1 MIVNMLELFTQ
12 PHVWASLFTLTV
24 LEIVLGIDNLVFIAI
39 ISSRLPIKQQK
50 PARRVGL
57 ILALLTRLLLLGA
70 ITWLT
75 KFTQPLVILLGQAF
89 SGRDLILIGGG
100 LFLLA
105 KSTSE
110 IHVDM
115 TEEESEKITARK
127 RISFMTVIIQ
137 IMFLDIIF
145 SLDSIITAV
154 GLAQEFIVMAL
165 AIVIAVLLMVFA
177 SEPLS
182 RLINNHPSLKMLA
195 LSFLLLIGV
204 VLIADGFAF
213 HVPRAYLYF
222 AIAFSLFVETLNI
235 LAGRRKAESKKT

>member
-1 MIVNMLELFTQ
+1 MMEIFLQ
-12 PHVWASLFTLTV
+12 PHTWISLLTLTI

-39 ISSRLPIKQQK
+39 ISSRLPAKQQK

-57 ILALLTRLLLLGA
+57 IFALVTRLLLLGA

-75 KFTQPLVILLGQAF
+75 KFTYPLFTLFGQSF

-115 TEEESEKITARK
+115 TDHDEEIKVKART
-127 RISFMTVIIQ
+127 SFTMVIIQ
-137 IMFLDIIF
+137 IMVLDIIF
-145 SLDSIITAV
+145 SLDSIITAI
-154 GLAQEFIVMAL
+154 GLAQDFVVMAL
-165 AIVIAVLLMVFA
+165 AIVIAVLMMIFA

-182 RLINNHPSLKMLA
+182 RIVNTYPTLKMLA
-195 LSFLLLIGV
+195 LSFLILIGA

-213 HVPRAYLYF
+213 HVPRGYLYF
-222 AIAFSLFVETLNI
+222 AIAFSLFVEMLNV
-235 LAGRRKAESKKT
+235 LAGRRKSGKQVSKANR